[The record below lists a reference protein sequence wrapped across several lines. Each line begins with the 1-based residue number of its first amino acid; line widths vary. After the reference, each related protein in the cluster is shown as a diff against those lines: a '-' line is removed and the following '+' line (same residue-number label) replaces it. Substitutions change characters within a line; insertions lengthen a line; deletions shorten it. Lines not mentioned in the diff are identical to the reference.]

1 MKTTSRLLLTAFSAA
16 LLTQCDRELSPNEK
30 MSQETFMKAMLE
42 LRSPAVAAAPA
53 SDDAMANPTKQQDKP
68 VSGTENAVLTDA
80 PNVPPPITRDHPT
93 KVTIKLEVV
102 EVVKRMADGVD
113 YTFLDLRWQRAG
125 QIHPHPPE

>member
-1 MKTTSRLLLTAFSAA
+1 MKTKTTLLLAAASAA
-16 LLTQCDRELSPNEK
+16 FLTQCDRELSPNEK
-30 MSQETFMKAMLE
+30 QSQETFMKAMLE

-102 EVVKRMADGVD
+102 EGVKRMADGVD
-113 YTFLDLRWQRAG
+113 YTFWTFWEKVRG
-125 QIHPHPPE
+125 S